1 MDESTNNTD
10 TPETKA
16 AAVVETTPTP
26 AKRSQDPQQA
36 QLTLG
41 MTPDQV
47 AAHTSAVARA
57 IEAEAKL
64 KAAHKAKEAEAAA
77 KESESASVK
86 AVKAEERLN
95 TLEASNKN
103 LMDQVRRA
111 KALEVLPGLKDPAT
125 FLPLVDELVV
135 LDENHALTEAS
146 CTAIASWA
154 KERQYLFESMAGGAT
169 TPAASAGHLTA
180 DGAFTGE
187 ENRMFQQIGV
197 VPGAYKNTEAWNK
210 IGWIFGHDSRK
221 GGE

>member
-146 CTAIASWA
+146 CTAIASWQRNGNTSSSLWLA
-154 KERQYLFESMAGGAT
+154 SRLPPRRRPAT
-169 TPAASAGHLTA
+169 SPRTVPLPVRRIECFNKSA
-180 DGAFTGE
+180 
-187 ENRMFQQIGV
+187 
-197 VPGAYKNTEAWNK
+197 
-210 IGWIFGHDSRK
+210 
-221 GGE
+221 